1 MQAALRHKG
10 FTLVELVTT
19 IILIAI
25 LSVVVLPRLMTS
37 SSYSAFT
44 LRDEFVSEL
53 RKAQLLAMNNRD
65 LCYRISVDTSGYQLQ
80 GFSNMACT
88 ATTDAPVLTETKQKF
103 EGGAGLELVSGSKKS
118 FKVSFDRQGLVTT
131 NGTSTVCS
139 GNCIKVIADETL
151 MISIESQGY
160 IHGR

>member
-1 MQAALRHKG
+1 MRRVLPQSG

-53 RKAQLLAMNNRD
+53 RKAQLLAMNNQD
-65 LCYRISVDTSGYQLQ
+65 YCYHIAVDTTGYQLQ
-80 GFSNMACT
+80 GFDNTTCT
-88 ATTDAPVLTETKQKF
+88 GTAKLSETKQTF
-103 EGGAGLELVSGSKKS
+103 EGRASLELDSDSSKS
-118 FKVSFDRQGLVTT
+118 FKVNFDRQGIASL
-131 NGTSTVCS
+131 GCS
-139 GNCIKVIADETL
+139 GACIKVIADETL
-151 MISIESQGY
+151 TINIESQGY